1 MNKVERFKKAFEYL
15 RKKGIIESK
24 TQLASKIG
32 YSRIAVS
39 NAYSGNEDYLTEKFL
54 VKFNNAFPGIF
65 NLDWLMDGEGD
76 MLQASHLPQEP
87 IKDVQPTSAPTEMEK
102 WLMRQN
108 EELVALLKEAQAT
121 IKEKD
126 QQIIN
131 LSQNVIQANN
141 FYASAAVADGKI
153 TPYADKKN
161 F

>member
-1 MNKVERFKKAFEYL
+1 MKASERFRIAYDYL
-15 RKKGIIESK
+15 LKTGMIHKK
-24 TQLASKIG
+24 TQLAEVIG
-32 YSRIAVS
+32 YSRSVVS
-39 NAYSGNEDYLTEKFL
+39 NAYNGKDDFVTPAFL
-54 VKFNNAFPGIF
+54 QKLCVAFPGIF
-65 NLDWLMDGEGD
+65 NYEWLLTGEGD

-87 IKDVQPTSAPTEMEK
+87 IKDVQPISAPTEMEK

-108 EELVALLKEAQAT
+108 EELVALLKQAQAT

-126 QQIIN
+126 QQILN

-153 TPYADKKN
+153 TPYEDKKN

>member
-1 MNKVERFKKAFEYL
+1 MDKRERFQKAFGYL
-15 RKKGIIESK
+15 LGNGLVKSK
-24 TQLASKIG
+24 ADMAEKLEASRASISK
-32 YSRIAVS
+32 
-39 NAYSGNEDYLTEKFL
+39 AYSGDEDYLTDNLLKRL
-54 VKFNNAFPGIF
+54 HLTFPGVF
-65 NLDWLMDGEGD
+65 NLEWLLTGEGN

-87 IKDVQPTSAPTEMEK
+87 IKDVQPISAPTEMEK

-108 EELVALLKEAQAT
+108 EELVALLKQAQAT

-141 FYASAAVADGKI
+141 FYASAAVAEGKI